1 MAMLNNQRVMQF
13 SRIYSRSTSMN
24 VPSWFVPPQTNA
36 YKCYT
41 LYKVDL
47 FKAVPQIGYTHTF

>member
-47 FKAVPQIGYTHTF
+47 LKLFPR